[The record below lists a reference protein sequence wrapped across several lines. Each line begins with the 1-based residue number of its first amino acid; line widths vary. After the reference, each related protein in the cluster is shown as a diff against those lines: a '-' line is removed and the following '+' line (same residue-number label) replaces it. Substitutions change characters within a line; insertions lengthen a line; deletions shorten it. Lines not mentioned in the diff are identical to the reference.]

1 MKVSA
6 DLCIVPMGVGP
17 SVSPYV
23 REIKAIIEASGLSA
37 TMHPNGTNIDGE
49 LSDICRLAEACET
62 KLAEMGV
69 QRTFFTLIFSTR
81 RDKVQTM
88 ADKLAAVS

>member
-1 MKVSA
+1 MRVAA

-17 SVSPYV
+17 SVSPFV
-23 REIKAIIEASGLSA
+23 REIKAVIEASGLEA
-37 TMHPNGTNIDGE
+37 TMHPNGTNVEGE
-49 LSDICRLAEACET
+49 LLDICRLAEACEAR
-62 KLAEMGV
+62 LAELGV

-81 RDKVQTM
+81 RDKRQSL

>member
-1 MKVSA
+1 MRVAA

-17 SVSPYV
+17 SVSPFV
-23 REIKAIIEASGLSA
+23 REIKAVIEASGLEA
-37 TMHPNGTNIDGE
+37 TMHPNGTNIEGE
-49 LSDICRLAEACET
+49 LLDICRLAEACEAR
-62 KLAEMGV
+62 LAELGV

-81 RDKVQTM
+81 RGKQQSL